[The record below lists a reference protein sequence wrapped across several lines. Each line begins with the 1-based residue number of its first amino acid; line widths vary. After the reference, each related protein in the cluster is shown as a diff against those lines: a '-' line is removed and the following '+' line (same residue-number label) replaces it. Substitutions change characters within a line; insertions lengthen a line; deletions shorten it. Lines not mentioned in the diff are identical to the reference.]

1 MTEIVKTEGV
11 LGGKARLEGRRI
23 SVFQIGEMAV
33 SADHSPEYI
42 ADQLD
47 ISLAEVHTA
56 LGYYYA
62 HPEEMDVIRERQRQT
77 TDRLKTRSDAPGSP
91 AE

>member
-23 SVFQIGEMAV
+23 SAFQVGEMTV
-33 SADHSPEYI
+33 SADHPPEYI

-56 LGYYYA
+56 LAYYYE
-62 HPEEMDVIRERQRQT
+62 HPDEMAAIRERQRET
-77 TDRLKTRSDAPGSP
+77 TERLKARSNAPGSP
-91 AE
+91 AK